1 MRDKKD
7 NATFD
12 LPGVEQTTQDETV
25 VQAHAAAATESRR
38 SGPRPRRVAL
48 KQEQISLLDDT
59 DASGLPVWTRDPALD
74 LTGLPIWQPDT

>member
-12 LPGVEQTTQDETV
+12 LPGFEPAAPDDAASL
-25 VQAHAAAATESRR
+25 AHAAAADSLRG
-38 SGPRPRRVAL
+38 GPRPRRSTL
-48 KQEQISLLDDT
+48 KQEQLQLIEET
-59 DASGLPVWTRDPALD
+59 DASGLPVWQRDPALD